1 MCYHCHTSYVIIF
14 CFLIFYAEC
23 RFLMLCA
30 LRSALLSLLA
40 IPTGVL
46 HVGVPAQREQRA
58 HDAA

>member
-1 MCYHCHTSYVIIF
+1 MLCYHIL
-14 CFLIFYAEC
+14 FLNFLCAEC